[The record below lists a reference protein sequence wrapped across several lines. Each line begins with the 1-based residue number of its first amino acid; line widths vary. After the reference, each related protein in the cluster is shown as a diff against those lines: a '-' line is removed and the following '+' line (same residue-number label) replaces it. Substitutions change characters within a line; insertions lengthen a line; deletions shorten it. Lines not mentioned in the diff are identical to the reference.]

1 MICVIDLPPIP
12 RALSFA
18 CSYETPFSAVPTLP
32 PPHIAKVSPVPGIS
46 EVIVTATGATPHGT
60 RRTGNQ
66 VRVVVVAL
74 LAAELL
80 VVDLQVLSGT
90 ADLTLPAISLE
101 HLLPKLL
108 VQLGIQPQSGGAW
121 VEFASRGLFGHFLQK
136 GLPLFTKKCEQN
148 AP

>member
-32 PPHIAKVSPVPGIS
+32 PPHIAKVSPVPGIP

-66 VRVVVVAL
+66 VRVVAL
-74 LAAELL
+74 LAADLL

-90 ADLTLPAISLE
+90 ADLTLPAIPLE
-101 HLLPKLL
+101 YLLPKLL
-108 VQLGIQPQSGGAW
+108 VQLGIQPQSGGA
-121 VEFASRGLFGHFLQK
+121 
-136 GLPLFTKKCEQN
+136 
-148 AP
+148 